1 MPPDKSSTI
10 SNDSSLE
17 CYHDS
22 IPLRPVPVRRGGRS
36 PVLALW
42 GKGGAAKTT
51 TAWQFAAIAASLGG
65 RVAILD
71 LDPQGSSAEWS
82 SLRGEDD
89 RIIVQTGR
97 PSQVGDLVRRASTAC
112 DLVLIDNP
120 PDWAGLNWQG
130 RDVVDMSLVV
140 ARASILDLQAALR
153 WVEILRQAGALFVV
167 ALTAAPALRRDMQ
180 SPLVRFAR
188 QKLVQAG
195 GAVWRGQVSARHAII
210 KTTAEGR
217 TLIEAEPHSPGTRE
231 YCRLWNAVIG
241 QLAKEYASS

>member
-1 MPPDKSSTI
+1 MPPARSSTI
-10 SNDSSLE
+10 SSAGSLE

-22 IPLRPVPVRRGGRS
+22 IPLRPVPAKRGDRS

-42 GKGGAAKTT
+42 GKGGATKTT

-82 SLRGEDD
+82 SLRGEGG
-89 RIIVQTGR
+89 RIIVQSGR
-97 PSQVGDLVRRASTAC
+97 PSQVRDLVRRASTAC
-112 DLVLIDNP
+112 DLILVDNP
-120 PDWAGLNWQG
+120 PDWAGLTWQG

-140 ARASILDLQAALR
+140 ARASILDLRAAMR
-153 WVEILRQAGALFVV
+153 WVDVLRQAGGPFVV
-167 ALTAAPALRRDMQ
+167 AITAAPALRRDMQ
-180 SPLVRFAR
+180 SPLVRYAR

-195 GAVWRGQVSARHAII
+195 GAVWKEQIAARDAVIE
-210 KTTAEGR
+210 TTAEGQ
-217 TLIEAEPHSPGTRE
+217 TLIEAAPHSPGTRE

-241 QLAKEYASS
+241 RLAKEYAS